1 MKKSILVSTSLIL
14 ITLLITGCSGGKGN
28 GMVDVAIN
36 VQNAPGVG
44 SLQMELVY
52 DASLLEVTGVKPEK
66 LASNAMVESN
76 TGSPGRV
83 IIGIVDSAGI
93 NGQGPLVTVSFKVV
107 GKGESCPITLENI
120 AAYRATTLIDIGLK
134 VTNGSVSVKKE
145 VVSPII
151 RFSP

>member
-1 MKKSILVSTSLIL
+1 MKKLLLGLIIVTLVGT
-14 ITLLITGCSGGKGN
+14 LITGCSCGGDGT
-28 GMVDVAIN
+28 VDVALN
-36 VQNAPGVG
+36 VQNASNVG
-44 SLQMELVY
+44 SLQVELVY
-52 DASLLEVTGVKPEK
+52 DASLLSATGVKAEK

-76 TGSPGRV
+76 TKNPGKV
-83 IIGIVDSAGI
+83 VIGIIDSAGL

-107 GKGESCPITLENI
+107 GKGKSCPITLENI